1 MAAPLTGGPRGA
13 GDYRT
18 AAARGGSVGRVRTG
32 SKLFALLAA
41 PILAA
46 AACSGDSSADRLD
59 RSVHT
64 FAEALSHGDPSA
76 AAAVTSDPAQA
87 TTTLGA
93 LFDSLGKKVRVDVR
107 SVDRS
112 DHHATFGLA
121 TTWTFGTAGNQW
133 TYTTTGT
140 ADESGDQ
147 WKVRWN
153 PATVAPGLETG
164 PLSYD
169 TVAPQPA
176 ARVLDRD
183 GAELMTQQVVTLV
196 QLAPGADPN
205 TVAAVLGPIDPS
217 ITAASLRQDMDKA
230 QGKSVTAIALRA
242 DDLAPVQDRLAA
254 LPNVTLAPQT
264 RLLTVDK
271 TLTSPALSGVSD
283 LWQHSTD
290 AAAGWAVRAQAADGV
305 HTVGG
310 QDPKPVADI
319 RTTLDTG
326 MLRRA
331 EAALAPIPTPAAMV
345 VLRPSTGDVLAV
357 GQNAPADA
365 QGPIA
370 LTGLYP
376 PGSTFKTVTVSAA
389 LQAGQVTAD
398 TMLACPGT
406 ENIEGRQIPNDN
418 NFDLG
423 TVPLHTAFARSCNT
437 TMGRLAVNLPP
448 DGLTR
453 AAAQLGLGV
462 DFTAPGMTTV
472 TGKVPTADTSALR
485 VEEGIGQGR
494 VTASPFGMA
503 LVAATVAHGSV
514 PAPTIVAGSP
524 GTADRTPEPVPAPV
538 LDQVKSMMRETIT
551 NGTATSLADIP
562 GMLGKTGTA
571 EYIDDTHAH
580 GWFVGI
586 DGDLAL
592 AVFVAD
598 AGSST
603 PAVEAAGRFLR
614 NQ

>member
-18 AAARGGSVGRVRTG
+18 AAAHGGSVGRVRTG

-64 FAEALSHGDPSA
+64 FAEALSHGDPAA

-183 GAELMTQQVVTLV
+183 GAELMTQQVITLV

-205 TVAAVLGPIDPS
+205 AVAAVLGPIDPS

-230 QGKSVTAIALRA
+230 QGKPVTAIALRA

-290 AAAGWAVRAQAADGV
+290 AAAGWAVRAQTADGV

-376 PGSTFKTVTVSAA
+376 PGSTFKTATVSAA

-423 TVPLHTAFARSCNT
+423 TVALHTAFARSCNT
-437 TMGRLAVNLPP
+437 TMGRLAVHLPP